1 VSKTL
6 RVLEAVAD
14 GRPGGGTTQVLQLV
28 AQLAREP
35 GCEVHLLS
43 QTGSYALAQAA
54 ALGAEVHGLDFFGQ
68 GRLSPSIWWGVRRLL
83 RRLDPDLVHAHGARA
98 ALPLATWRRA
108 ARPLIYSVHGYHF
121 PSKLPGLRALGALA
135 ERWCSAR
142 AAATVFVC
150 EHDRRLAE
158 GHGILA
164 AGRSQVIPNAIPI
177 EDLPAAA
184 PRDDR
189 LVFAGRLVEQK
200 NPLMLIEVLDRL
212 RAEEV
217 RLLVIGD
224 GPLREAMR
232 ERAAGLGLLGS
243 IELRGA
249 LPHDETLDALAEGG
263 ILLLPSRWE
272 GLPLVALEAMAIG
285 LPVVAAG
292 VGGLPEVVENGE
304 TGLLVEQ
311 PTPEAYAAAVRRLLH
326 ERGLRDRLVDRAR
339 RRVAERFSWAAAKQ
353 DYLELYRR
361 LLNGASIARSTGSP
375 VRP

>member
-6 RVLEAVAD
+6 RILEAVAD

-43 QTGSYALAQAA
+43 QRGSYALAQAA
-54 ALGAEVHGLDFFGQ
+54 ALGAAVHGLDFFGR
-68 GRLSPSIWWGVRRLL
+68 GRFSPSVWQGARRLL
-83 RRLDPDLVHAHGARA
+83 RRLRPDLVHAHGARA
-98 ALPLATWRRA
+98 ALPLAAPWCPA
-108 ARPLIYSVHGYHF
+108 GRPLIYSVHGYHF
-121 PSKLPGLRALGALA
+121 PPKPPGIRALGALA

-158 GHGILA
+158 GQGILA
-164 AGRSQVIPNAIPI
+164 QCRSQVIPNAIPT
-177 EDLPAAA
+177 EGLPTA
-184 PRDDR
+184 PLAENR

-200 NPLMLIEVLDRL
+200 NPLLLIDILDRL

-217 RLLVIGD
+217 RLLVIGE
-224 GPLREAMR
+224 GPLREPMR
-232 ERAAGLGLLGS
+232 ERAAGLGLLDS
-243 IELRGA
+243 IEFRGA
-249 LPHDETLDALAEGG
+249 LPHVDTLNALAGGG

-285 LPVVAAG
+285 LPVVAAA
-292 VGGLPEVVENGE
+292 VGGVPEIIAHGE

-311 PTPEAYAAAVRRLLH
+311 PTPEAHAAAVRLLLH
-326 ERGLRDRLVDRAR
+326 DHQLCDRLVARAR
-339 RRVAERFSWAAAKQ
+339 RRVAERFSWTAAKQ
-353 DYLELYRR
+353 GYLELYRR
-361 LLNGASIARSTGSP
+361 LLDGASTAGPPR
-375 VRP
+375 